1 MNVVQSFLFFLGELF
16 NNRLHFIKIM
26 KSVLFIKLT
35 LRHIAVKLE
44 LFNADITYAG
54 NPAAAGNT
62 GKKFKILM
70 TLK

>member
-16 NNRLHFIKIM
+16 NNRFHFIKIM
-26 KSVLFIKLT
+26 KSVLFIKLA

-62 GKKFKILM
+62 GKNSRS
-70 TLK
+70 

>member
-1 MNVVQSFLFFLGELF
+1 
-16 NNRLHFIKIM
+16 M
-26 KSVLFIKLT
+26 KSVLFIKLA

-62 GKKFKILM
+62 GKNSRS
-70 TLK
+70 

>member
-16 NNRLHFIKIM
+16 NNWLHFIKIM
-26 KSVLFIKLT
+26 KSVLFIKLA

-54 NPAAAGNT
+54 NPQPQATRA
-62 GKKFKILM
+62 KIQDPDDA
-70 TLK
+70 